1 MAGKAL
7 KSKLRNK
14 QLKPISA
21 MRPATLNKLEKAV
34 LLLFSNHDPSEVSM
48 IQIANAANMS
58 LKTLYNYFGDKQ
70 TIIYTILNRVLGRL
84 AIRMI
89 DHLQGIDSV
98 KDRLRKTLWVFFDF
112 IDKSPDAMMVL
123 STAVPV
129 SRYREIA
136 IYDNKELVDS
146 YLQVLRD
153 GQEQGILNDTVPL
166 STLFD
171 VFIGFISRLGLMHI
185 IRRNPAPLNDNFDEL
200 FIILWRAISKP
211 EID

>member
-123 STAVPV
+123 STAVPL

-166 STLFD
+166 FTLFD

>member
-123 STAVPV
+123 STAV

-166 STLFD
+166 FTLFD

>member
-34 LLLFSNHDPSEVSM
+34 LLLFSNHDPTEVSM
-48 IQIANAANMS
+48 IQIASTANMS

-98 KDRLRKTLWVFFDF
+98 RDRLRKTLWVFFDF

-146 YLQVLRD
+146 YLQVLED
-153 GQEQGILNDTVPL
+153 GQEQGILNNTVPL
-166 STLFD
+166 FTLFD

-185 IRRNPAPLNDNFDEL
+185 IRRNPAPLNDSFDEL

>member
-123 STAVPV
+123 STVVPV

-166 STLFD
+166 FTLFD

>member
-34 LLLFSNHDPSEVSM
+34 LLLFSNHDPCEVSM

-166 STLFD
+166 FTLFD

>member
-1 MAGKAL
+1 MAGKNL
-7 KSKLRNK
+7 KSKMGSK
-14 QLKPISA
+14 ELKPISA
-21 MRPATLNKLEKAV
+21 MRPATLDKLEKAV
-34 LLLFSNHDPSEVSM
+34 LLLFSNHDPTEVSM
-48 IQIANAANMS
+48 IQIASTANMS

-166 STLFD
+166 FTLFD

>member
-166 STLFD
+166 FTLFD

>member
-98 KDRLRKTLWVFFDF
+98 KDRLRKTLRVFFDF

-166 STLFD
+166 FTLFD

-185 IRRNPAPLNDNFDEL
+185 IRRNPAPLNDSFDEL

>member
-70 TIIYTILNRVLGRL
+70 TIIYTILNRVLRRL

-166 STLFD
+166 FTLFD